1 MKVAPHPY
9 VTTTFCFCH
18 YQKEQTVLWG
28 VCVVFFFFL
37 ALPLGLYL
45 ASPTRD
51 QTRALVSEN
60 VESSLLGHQ
69 GIP

>member
-1 MKVAPHPY
+1 MG
-9 VTTTFCFCH
+9 C
-18 YQKEQTVLWG
+18 
-28 VCVVFFFFL
+28 VCGFFFFFL